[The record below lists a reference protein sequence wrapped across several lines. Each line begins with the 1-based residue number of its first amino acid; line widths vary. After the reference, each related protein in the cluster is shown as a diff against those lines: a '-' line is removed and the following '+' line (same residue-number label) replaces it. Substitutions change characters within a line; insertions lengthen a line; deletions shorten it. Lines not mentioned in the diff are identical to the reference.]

1 MSEKS
6 TVVGTNCVNREG
18 KTISMPGEF
27 QILKP
32 QEQKRGC
39 KGRMKQKS
47 NVRADGIQFDSQ

>member
-1 MSEKS
+1 
-6 TVVGTNCVNREG
+6 
-18 KTISMPGEF
+18 MPGEF